1 MVSDHTTQATV
12 LGVFD
17 DSSNG
22 QQCLFKITA
31 EEVGVEVPQYLS
43 FVEAEIRK
51 HGRSHPF
58 VKTQYFCKDL
68 AKNLAIYVSS

>member
-1 MVSDHTTQATV
+1 MVFDHTTQATV
-12 LGVFD
+12 RGVFG

-22 QQCLFKITA
+22 QQRLFEITA

-43 FVEAEIRK
+43 FVEAEIHK
-51 HGRSHPF
+51 HGRYHPF

-68 AKNLAIYVSS
+68 AKNLAIYQF